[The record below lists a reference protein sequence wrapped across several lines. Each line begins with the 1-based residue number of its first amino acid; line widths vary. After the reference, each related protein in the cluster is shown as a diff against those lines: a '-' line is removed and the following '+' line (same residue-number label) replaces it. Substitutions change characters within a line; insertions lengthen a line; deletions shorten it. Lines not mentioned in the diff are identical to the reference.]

1 MQISPLQLTQHFFTK
16 VAIDQR
22 DKTLVEPTFK
32 PFALDKVKMDVQ
44 LESGTAEDEKE
55 EPKHFMIRLGI
66 TLDKE
71 RQHDIPYDISI
82 ELVGFFEVSKSM
94 PIEKRAE
101 LVLANGASILY
112 SAARESI
119 LSITSRFMKGHI
131 TMPTVNFIDDAMKLA
146 EQSSNNK
153 NGVTPKAIP
162 ETKKEN

>member
-1 MQISPLQLTQHFFTK
+1 MQISPIQLTQHFFTK
-16 VAIDQR
+16 IAVDQR
-22 DKTLVEPTFK
+22 DKTLAEPTFK
-32 PFALDKVKMDVQ
+32 PYALDKVKMDVQ

-82 ELVGFFEVSKSM
+82 ELVGFFEVSDSM
-94 PIEKRAE
+94 PAEKRAG

-119 LSITSRFMKGHI
+119 LSMTSRFMKGHI
-131 TMPTVNFIDDAMKLA
+131 TMPTVNFIDDVMKLA
-146 EQSSNNK
+146 EQNSNNK
-153 NGVTPKAIP
+153 NGNA
-162 ETKKEN
+162 TKEISEVEKKI